1 MRIYG
6 YNNIPSLSDSKTHY
20 PEKNFKSYES
30 LKNIIINQLIGL
42 GFNEVVNN
50 SIISPT
56 SNNFNKEI
64 DQSKL
69 VNILNP
75 IGTEISQ
82 MRNSLLFGLLE
93 NISFN
98 LKRQEQKIKIFET
111 GSIYLNDK
119 ENLLKIKIFHF
130 HLLVIFMTK
139 IGFTKF
145 NLISFLK

>member
-20 PEKNFKSYES
+20 PEKSIKSHES
-30 LKNIIINQLIGL
+30 LKNTIINQLIGL

-93 NISFN
+93 NISYN
-98 LKRQEQKIKIFET
+98 LKRQDKILK
-111 GSIYLNDK
+111 YLRQA
-119 ENLLKIKIFHF
+119 
-130 HLLVIFMTK
+130 
-139 IGFTKF
+139 KF
-145 NLISFLK
+145 I